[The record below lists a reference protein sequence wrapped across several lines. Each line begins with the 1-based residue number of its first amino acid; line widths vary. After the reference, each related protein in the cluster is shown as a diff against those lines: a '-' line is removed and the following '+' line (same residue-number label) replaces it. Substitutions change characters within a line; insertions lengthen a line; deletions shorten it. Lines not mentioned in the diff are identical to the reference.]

1 MGMGISDLKFLLS
14 AKDLGF
20 SGRNICTLGRQSFF
34 GRESEINRALNE
46 NGLASIKL
54 PNVNSEH
61 TADDVL
67 GQLGYKITSVDV
79 SPWEGATI
87 QHDLNYQ
94 IPQTFIGKFDLVMD
108 NGTLEHIFNYPIALK
123 NAMQMVRE
131 GGQLMLHTPVNNLCG
146 HGFYQFSPELFY
158 RALSPANG
166 FQIIRMYIHG
176 RGRLYHVAD
185 PIRVHGR
192 VTLSNSEDSY
202 LMVHARKIAEVPFRC
217 PQQSDYVASWNKSVT
232 KVLHERD
239 GSIKSYLSAVIP
251 KETWPKVHHVLDKL
265 RSLQAL
271 RQWRQQSKFSNRC
284 FYIPVTDW
292 SVSTEAVFPYEQSI
306 AAFKDD

>member
-1 MGMGISDLKFLLS
+1 MGMGTSDLKFLLS

-34 GRESEINRALNE
+34 GRESEINRVLNE
-46 NGLASIKL
+46 YGVAPIKL

-67 GQLGYKITSVDV
+67 GRLGYEITSVDV
-79 SPWEGATI
+79 SQWEGATI

-94 IPQTFIGKFDLVMD
+94 IPQILIGQFDLVMD

-131 GGQLMLHTPVNNLCG
+131 GGHLMLHTPVNNACG

-158 RALSPANG
+158 RVLSPANG
-166 FQIIRMYIHG
+166 FQMIRMYIHG
-176 RGRLYHVAD
+176 RGRQYHVAD

-202 LMVHARKIAEVPFRC
+202 VMVHARKVVEVPFSS
-217 PQQSDYVASWNKSVT
+217 PQQSDYVASWNRVA

-239 GSIKSYLSAVIP
+239 GSFKRYFSAVIL
-251 KETWPKVHHVLDKL
+251 KETYPGVHQVLDML
-265 RSLQAL
+265 RSVRAL
-271 RQWRQQSKFSNRC
+271 RQWRQQSKFSNRR

-292 SVSTEAVFPYEQSI
+292 SVSTEAVFPDE
-306 AAFKDD
+306 